1 MTAAAAG
8 KTVLVTGAARRI
20 GRIIALRLARAGWR
34 VAVHYNTSEEAAE
47 ETVAAIRADG
57 GEAVAVRADLGC
69 EADVAG
75 LVSRARDAAGP
86 LAALVNNASVF
97 IRDQWDT
104 VTRESWDRN
113 LDINLWAPFRLSRDF
128 ALQLP
133 EGETGAIVNL
143 IDQRVWRLNPD
154 FTSYTVSKTG
164 LWTLTQTLAQA
175 LAPRIRVNG
184 IGPGPVLQSIY
195 QTPDTFAREA
205 SRIPLARAVAPEE
218 IAETVLFLL
227 RSPSITGQMIAVDG
241 GQHLAWETPD
251 LDGAC

>member
-1 MTAAAAG
+1 MTSAAP
-8 KTVLVTGAARRI
+8 KTVLVTGAAQRI
-20 GRIIALRLARAGWR
+20 GRAIALRLARAGWR
-34 VAVHYNTSEEAAE
+34 VAVHYNTSDEAAAD
-47 ETVAAIRADG
+47 TVAAIRAEG
-57 GEAVAVRADLGC
+57 GDAVAVQADLGC
-69 EADVAG
+69 DAESASLVA
-75 LVSRARDAAGP
+75 RAREAAGP

-97 IRDQWDT
+97 VRDQWDT
-104 VTRESWDRN
+104 VTRESWNRN
-113 LDINLWAPFRLSRDF
+113 LDVNLWAPFRLSQDF
-128 ALQLP
+128 ARQLP
-133 EGETGAIVNL
+133 EGESGAIVNL

-195 QTPDTFAREA
+195 QTPDAFAREA
-205 SRIPLARAVAPEE
+205 SRVLLERSVSPEE

-227 RSPSITGQMIAVDG
+227 CAPSITGQMIAVDG

-251 LDGAC
+251 LDGAS